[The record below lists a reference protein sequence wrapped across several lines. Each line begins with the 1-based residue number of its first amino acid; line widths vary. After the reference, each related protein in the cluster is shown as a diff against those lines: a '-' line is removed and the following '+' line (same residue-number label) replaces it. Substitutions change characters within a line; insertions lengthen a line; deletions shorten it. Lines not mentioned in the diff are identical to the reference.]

1 MTILAHLEG
10 MTVESLSPELSS
22 GVELETFFV
31 IESGV
36 FLEKKFEVFSVIV
49 ATFVVN
55 IGVLFEIGHVVLRRR
70 DCSDESSLCLDVLKE
85 YLG

>member
-36 FLEKKFEVFSVIV
+36 FLEKKFAVLSVIV

-70 DCSDESSLCLDVLKE
+70 DCSDESSLCFDVLRE